1 MSRILVDNLVV
12 TYPLFNRAKSSLDT
26 QTAPL
31 DAGEDFGGAHKRLV
45 RDRRGYVTGVRA
57 LDGVSFRVE
66 EGERIGL
73 VGANGSGK
81 TTLLQ
86 VLAGIYP
93 PAQGRVRVEG
103 RTTSLVN
110 INLGMSSE
118 ATGNKNI
125 TLRGLAS
132 GRTRSE
138 IEARR
143 AEIAAFAGLGEFI
156 DLPVSTYSAGMRMRL
171 NFAIATAFE
180 PEVLILDEW
189 LSAGDAKFRKA
200 AAKRMVEFVGQAG
213 ILILASHSAS
223 LLQENCTRGLWLDD
237 GQLRF
242 DGPIEE
248 VLKAYE
254 QDGNRLVGA
263 AARA

>member
-86 VLAGIYP
+86 NTLHFVQMAWDRGI
-93 PAQGRVRVEG
+93 PA
-103 RTTSLVN
+103 
-110 INLGMSSE
+110 
-118 ATGNKNI
+118 
-125 TLRGLAS
+125 
-132 GRTRSE
+132 
-138 IEARR
+138 
-143 AEIAAFAGLGEFI
+143 
-156 DLPVSTYSAGMRMRL
+156 
-171 NFAIATAFE
+171 
-180 PEVLILDEW
+180 
-189 LSAGDAKFRKA
+189 
-200 AAKRMVEFVGQAG
+200 
-213 ILILASHSAS
+213 
-223 LLQENCTRGLWLDD
+223 
-237 GQLRF
+237 
-242 DGPIEE
+242 
-248 VLKAYE
+248 
-254 QDGNRLVGA
+254 
-263 AARA
+263 

>member
-1 MSRILVDNLVV
+1 M
-12 TYPLFNRAKSSLDT
+12 
-26 QTAPL
+26 
-31 DAGEDFGGAHKRLV
+31 
-45 RDRRGYVTGVRA
+45 
-57 LDGVSFRVE
+57 
-66 EGERIGL
+66 
-73 VGANGSGK
+73 
-81 TTLLQ
+81 
-86 VLAGIYP
+86 
-93 PAQGRVRVEG
+93 EG

-143 AEIAAFAGLGEFI
+143 TEIAAFAGLGEFI

>member
-1 MSRILVDNLVV
+1 MSHILVQDLAV
-12 TYPLFNRAKSSLDT
+12 TYPLFNRARSSLDT

-31 DAGEDFGGAHKRLV
+31 DVGEDFGGTRRLV
-45 RDRRGYVTGVRA
+45 RDKRGYIKGVRA
-57 LDGVSFRVE
+57 LDGVSFEVS

-93 PAQGRVRVEG
+93 PEEGSVTVEG

-110 INLGMSSE
+110 INLGMRSE
-118 ATGNKNI
+118 ATGNQNI

-132 GRTRSE
+132 GQKRAE
-138 IEARR
+138 VEARR

-156 DLPVSTYSAGMRMRL
+156 DLPVDTYSAGMRMRL

-180 PEVLILDEW
+180 PDVLILDEW
-189 LSAGDAKFRKA
+189 LSAGDAKFRKVA
-200 AAKRMVEFVGQAG
+200 SERMSTFVGRAG
-213 ILILASHSAS
+213 ILVLASHSAS
-223 LLQENCTRGLWLDD
+223 LLQANCTRGLWLHD
-237 GQLRF
+237 GRIRM
-242 DGPIEE
+242 DAPIDE
-248 VLKAYE
+248 VLAAYE
-254 QDGNRLVGA
+254 ESGKSLTAVQE
-263 AARA
+263 